1 MKFFLI
7 AISSIILAGCAS
19 NDIPVQRKFPV
30 APAILME
37 KCESLMK
44 IEHNGKSVAITELL
58 KTVVNNYALYYEC
71 SAKVDGWHDWYH
83 GQKKIFE
90 SIKDPK

>member
-1 MKFFLI
+1 MKYLLI
-7 AISSIILAGCAS
+7 ATSLLLAGCVS
-19 NDIPVQRKFPV
+19 NNIPVQRNFPT
-30 APAILME
+30 APSILME

-44 IEHNGKSVAITELL
+44 IEHNGKNVAITELL

-71 SAKVDGWHDWYH
+71 SAKVDGWHDWYN

-90 SIKDPK
+90 SVKDTK